1 MIAGGPL
8 PGILPSAALGHPAH
22 RDFIGR
28 ATNALDSRGLALY
41 LSIAM
46 NVFTS
51 PIELVL
57 LGARG
62 QVGSALRRRLGREL
76 PALQGRTGLDL
87 RLVAACDR
95 RGFAFDLDGLAP
107 DTLEAAL
114 RPREPGDLER
124 VFARTPRAAPMLLV
138 DCTASD
144 EVADRYL
151 PLLEAGIGVVGAN
164 KRANSRCFASWQRLQ
179 KAAREHGAPYR
190 YETTAGAAIPLL
202 GPLRDLRLRGERVHD
217 LRGVLSGSLSYL
229 LHRLHEGC
237 AFSAAVE
244 EARALGY
251 TEPDPLDDLRA
262 TDLSRKLLVLARECG
277 FALEPEGLRV
287 EPLFA
292 PLAGDARELAPQL
305 LEVDAAWC
313 ERVAAA
319 ESRAQRLVVLA
330 EVDAEGGR
338 IGVREVPCASE
349 FGRLRPGQ
357 NLVCVR
363 TELQDATPL
372 SLGGPGAGAEV
383 TAAGVFS
390 DVLAAAAELATQ
402 RYPSQ
407 SSARIT
413 LR

>member
-1 MIAGGPL
+1 
-8 PGILPSAALGHPAH
+8 
-22 RDFIGR
+22 
-28 ATNALDSRGLALY
+28 
-41 LSIAM
+41 M

-51 PIELVL
+51 PVELVL

-76 PALQGRTGLDL
+76 PGLRERAGLDL

-95 RGFAFDLDGLAP
+95 RGFAFNAAGLEPEGLDPVLAP
-107 DTLEAAL
+107 REA
-114 RPREPGDLER
+114 GDLER
-124 VFARTPRAAPMLLV
+124 VFSRAAQGHPLLLV

-151 PLLEAGIGVVGAN
+151 PLLQAGIGVVGAN
-164 KRANSRCFASWQRLQ
+164 KRANSRCFASWQQLQ
-179 KAAREHGAPYR
+179 RTAREHGAPYR

-202 GPLRDLRLRGERVHD
+202 GPLRDLRLRGERVHA
-217 LRGVLSGSLSYL
+217 LRGALSGSLSYL
-229 LHRLHEGC
+229 LYRMHEGC
-237 AFSAAVE
+237 AFSAAVA
-244 EARALGY
+244 EAQSLGY

-262 TDLSRKLLVLARECG
+262 TDLARKLLLLARECG
-277 FALEPEGLRV
+277 FPLEPEGLQV
-287 EPLFA
+287 QPLFEPRVGDERA
-292 PLAGDARELAPQL
+292 LPQQLAA
-305 LEVDAAWC
+305 VDAAWRARIGAATARG
-313 ERVAAA
+313 ER
-319 ESRAQRLVVLA
+319 LLVLA
-330 EVDAEGGR
+330 EVEAGGGR
-338 IGVREVPCASE
+338 IGVRAVPAESE

-390 DVLAAAAELATQ
+390 DVLAAAAQLAGRQ
-402 RYPSQ
+402 PSQ
-407 SSARIT
+407 SSARIA

>member
-1 MIAGGPL
+1 MRGSGFGAK
-8 PGILPSAALGHPAH
+8 
-22 RDFIGR
+22 RDFIGAAR
-28 ATNALDSRGLALY
+28 PALDRFAYSLY

-46 NVFTS
+46 HVFT
-51 PIELVL
+51 PPVELVL

-76 PALQGRTGLDL
+76 PSLRERAGLEL

-95 RGFAFDLDGLAP
+95 RGFAFDGAGLAP
-107 DTLEAAL
+107 TELEAVL
-114 RPREPGDLER
+114 RPRETGDLER
-124 VFARTPRAAPMLLV
+124 VFARRPGSAPMLLV

-179 KAAREHGAPYR
+179 RAARERGAPYR

-202 GPLRDLRLRGERVHD
+202 GPLRDLRLRGERVHA

-237 AFSAAVE
+237 AFSAAVD

-277 FALEPEGLRV
+277 FALEPEALQV

-292 PLAGDARELAPQL
+292 TAPGDGRA
-305 LEVDAAWC
+305 LEVQLRDVDGDWRA
-313 ERVAAA
+313 RIAAA
-319 ESRAQRLVVLA
+319 IARGERLLVLA
-330 EVDAEGGR
+330 EVDGDGGR
-338 IGVREVPCASE
+338 IGVRAVPAASE
-349 FGRLRPGQ
+349 FGRLLPGQ

-390 DVLAAAAELATQ
+390 DVLAAAAEL
-402 RYPSQ
+402 
-407 SSARIT
+407 SARA
-413 LR
+413 RAPSPVPA